1 MEGRKGKLAVVAEVY
16 EVAPELAVVE
26 LSFGKFGENEYDGDE
41 YAERLEESEERDKLI
56 RPNRKDV
63 SCIFKIINNGMFCV
77 CGSDNSTFKAKRIII
92 MIFLFLFFEFR
103 ENETY
108 KII

>member
-63 SCIFKIINNGMFCV
+63 SCIFKIINNGMLCV
-77 CGSDNSTFKAKRIII
+77 W
-92 MIFLFLFFEFR
+92 E
-103 ENETY
+103 
-108 KII
+108 